1 MKKNKFISSNS
12 TVSKRPSKDGLSLT
26 GLTNKVKASLKKHRL
41 ITKNETILVAL
52 SGGPDSVA
60 LLYLLNSLKKEFA
73 LKIAAAHLNHMLRG
87 KESKKD
93 MLFCQTLSARLNIP
107 FFSESINIK
116 KLNNNASI
124 EETARKARQ
133 DFLFKVTDNIK
144 AAKIALGH
152 TKDDQAETVLMRL
165 LRGSGLYGL
174 SAILPK
180 RKIRQYTL
188 IRPLL
193 EIPKKEILTY
203 LKKRK
208 ISYRLDRTNK
218 KDIYFR
224 NRIRRNL
231 IPKLKKY
238 NKNIVSILANT
249 AQTVALDY
257 EYIKSEAE
265 KSLAK
270 IHKANSKSQISLKT
284 DKILRLHPAVRRMVL
299 RLAIQKITG
308 NLRRLSFKHIQEL
321 DDLIDARKEK
331 SIVDLPHNISAIKTP
346 STIKIYRRKQL

>member
-1 MKKNKFISSNS
+1 M
-12 TVSKRPSKDGLSLT
+12 LT
-26 GLTNKVKASLKKHRL
+26 QKVKASLKKNRL
-41 ITKNETILVAL
+41 ITKNETLIVAL

-60 LLYLLNSLKKEFA
+60 LLYLLNSFRKEFR
-73 LKIAAAHLNHMLRG
+73 LKIAAAHLNHMLRRE
-87 KESKKD
+87 ESKKD
-93 MLFCQTLSARLNIP
+93 MLFCQTLSAKLNIP
-107 FFSESINIK
+107 FFSASIDIK

-133 DFLFKVTDNIK
+133 DFLFKVADNIK
-144 AAKIALGH
+144 AVKIAMGH

-180 RKIRQYTL
+180 RKIRRYTL

-193 EIPKKEILTY
+193 EIPKKEILSY

-208 ISYRLDRTNK
+208 ASYRLDRTNK

-231 IPKLKKY
+231 IPELKKY
-238 NKNIVSILANT
+238 NKNITDILANT

-265 KSLAK
+265 RNLKK
-270 IHKANSKSQISLKT
+270 IGTNSKFRISLKI
-284 DKILRLHPAVRRMVL
+284 DKILKLHPALRRMIL

-308 NLRRLSFKHIQEL
+308 NLRRLSFKHTREL

-331 SIVDLPHNISAIKTP
+331 SIVDLPQNISAVKTP
-346 STIKIYRRKQL
+346 STIKIYRRRQLKLKKNTTRG